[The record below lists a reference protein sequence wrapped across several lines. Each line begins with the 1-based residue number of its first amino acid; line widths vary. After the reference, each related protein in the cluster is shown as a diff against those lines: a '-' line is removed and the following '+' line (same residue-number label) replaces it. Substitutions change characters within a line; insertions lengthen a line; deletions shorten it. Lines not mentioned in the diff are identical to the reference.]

1 MNRVSVLRRDTGALS
16 HRFGKGFVD
25 HPVGLC
31 FTHNY
36 RRIAVASRSGV
47 FAITVFDAGGEFLH
61 DAPLRQNGWRQGS
74 VDVGCLASGELV
86 FLNDNKLTVFYAE
99 GTHVL
104 AEASQG
110 SPFFRNGFCTDG
122 TAVYRLDREMD
133 SVIVCA

>member
-1 MNRVSVLRRDTGALS
+1 M
-16 HRFGKGFVD
+16 
-25 HPVGLC
+25 GLC

-86 FLNDNKLTVFYAE
+86 FLNDNNLTGELVFLNDNNLTVVNAE

>member
-1 MNRVSVLRRDTGALS
+1 
-16 HRFGKGFVD
+16 
-25 HPVGLC
+25 VGLC

-104 AEASQG
+104 AETSQG
-110 SPFFRNGFCTDG
+110 SPFVRNGFCTESTDG
-122 TAVYRLDREMD
+122 TTVYRLDRDMD